1 MVLRMS
7 YIYDVVLFYT
17 MILGGI
23 DGLDRILGSAIKV
36 TRGVEHKHRILLQ
49 VVFSG
54 SAIPCYHEYDKH
66 KSRGHR

>member
-1 MVLRMS
+1 MVLRIS

-23 DGLDRILGSAIKV
+23 VGLDMILGSAIKV
-36 TRGVEHKHRILLQ
+36 TRGVEHKHGILLQ

-54 SAIPCYHEYDKH
+54 SAIPCYHEYDKPN
-66 KSRGHR
+66 SRGYR